1 MKQYDTFN
9 FPETYF
15 DIANEYVDYKQ
26 SLGFKYSYA
35 QQSKVNKMLHFI
47 YTNSKSEPIL
57 ALSPELVNAYASKSG
72 IESARTLH
80 RRQSHIRQ
88 FAIFLNL
95 RGIPAYVYPKELVK
109 TTEDFVPYIFTKDE
123 ISRILQEADSIGPN
137 KNKFVNTPYIYPAV
151 IRLLYGCGLRVS
163 EALALKCEHV
173 DLDNGVLVIMNGK
186 NNVSRLVPMSESL
199 RQYLF
204 MYNSKVVRAGNPYFF
219 PALNNERYSPTT
231 ILNQFKRLEEK
242 AYISQLSTGKYP
254 RVHDL
259 RHTFSVHALEQ
270 MIHKGM
276 DPYCS
281 LPILSTYLGH
291 KGIESTEKYLRLT
304 KQYFIDILQ
313 CSYEDAEKIFP
324 EV

>member
-9 FPETYF
+9 FPATYR
-15 DIANEYVDYKQ
+15 DIALEYVDYKH
-26 SLGFKYSYA
+26 SLGFKYSYSEQA
-35 QQSKVNKMLHFI
+35 EVNRMLSFI
-47 YTNSKSEPIL
+47 YANSKSDPIL
-57 ALSPELVNAYASKSG
+57 ALQPELVTVYASKRGNEKVRS
-72 IESARTLH
+72 LH
-80 RRQSHIRQ
+80 IRQSHLRQ
-88 FAIFLNL
+88 FALFLNL

-123 ISRILQEADSIGPN
+123 INRILREADVIEPN

-151 IRLLYGCGLRVS
+151 IRMLYGCGLRVS

-173 DLDNGVLVIMNGK
+173 DLDNGILVIMNGK
-186 NNVSRLVPMSESL
+186 NNVSRLVPVSESL
-199 RQYLF
+199 RQYLSI
-204 MYNSKVVRAGNPYFF
+204 YDSKVERAGNPYFF
-219 PALNNERYSPTT
+219 PALHNERYASLT
-231 ILNQFKRLEEK
+231 ILNQFRRLEKK
-242 AYISQLSTGKYP
+242 AGVSQLSNGKYP

-281 LPILSTYLGH
+281 LPVLSTYLGH
-291 KGIESTEKYLRLT
+291 KGIESTEKYLRMT
-304 KQYFIDILQ
+304 KQYFIDILHFSHQ
-313 CSYEDAEKIFP
+313 DAEKIFP